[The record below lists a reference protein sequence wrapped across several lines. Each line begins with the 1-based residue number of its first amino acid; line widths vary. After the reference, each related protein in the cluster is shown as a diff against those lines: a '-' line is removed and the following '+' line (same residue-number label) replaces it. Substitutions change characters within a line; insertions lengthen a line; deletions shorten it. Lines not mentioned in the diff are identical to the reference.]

1 MFLMQVVKKIS
12 KCPIL
17 VAMLHFK
24 GLFKFCTNDKHGVAT
39 NWHEL
44 RRCSWSTIKWSTGSD
59 VVPTWFISISISN
72 QNYLGVKII
81 NSWDNY
87 FHLGKIKKVRSEL
100 PLWSKIIIF
109 GSKIII
115 YEIQNNY

>member
-1 MFLMQVVKKIS
+1 MF
-12 KCPIL
+12 
-17 VAMLHFK
+17 AN
-24 GLFKFCTNDKHGVAT
+24 TNDVYDKHRVAT
-39 NWHEL
+39 NWHK
-44 RRCSWSTIKWSTGSD
+44 RQRCSWSAVKWLTGND
-59 VVPTWFISISISN
+59 VVPTRFILIVSKPIMYISN

-115 YEIQNNY
+115 YEIQNNF